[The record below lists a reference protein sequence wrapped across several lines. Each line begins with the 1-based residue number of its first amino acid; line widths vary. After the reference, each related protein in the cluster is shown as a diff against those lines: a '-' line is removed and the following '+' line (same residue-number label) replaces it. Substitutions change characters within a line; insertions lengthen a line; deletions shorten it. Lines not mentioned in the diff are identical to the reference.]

1 MNILKALN
9 TPVNA
14 RVRSPTIPGGV
25 APVALGIGGGM
36 IPHDAEKL
44 SVVFACLDIRSDDFG
59 SLPNYIN
66 NSRTKERNPDHA
78 ILRLLNIRPNVRMTP
93 FTRRKLLSYSID
105 TTGNAYD
112 WIFRDPVS
120 AEPIELIPL
129 TGELVQRLVDKEGN
143 LWYRVTNPVTGDSMI
158 LPQEDICDYKGPTR
172 DGINGMSRLEYA
184 REVTASGLAAQQYN
198 RSFYENGGQPSG
210 VLTVDSDLTGFEY
223 DAEGHPTGRTVKDVL
238 HEEWEKYHSG
248 AKNAYRVAILDRGLK
263 YQSLSITQK
272 DAMFI
277 EQQSQTVEDIAR
289 YFKMPLYKLQ
299 HGKQSYNSN
308 EQNSIE
314 YVGSLRPEVIQ
325 REQEMTWK
333 LLTPSEVAA
342 GWEIGTNMMA
352 LLRSDSA
359 ARISWYRGMKEVG
372 AFSPNDIRG
381 LEDLPGIEGGDE
393 YSASLNYVPLKLWP
407 QLSLKRNGGN
417 TNEP

>member
-1 MNILKALN
+1 MNLLQSINSPA
-9 TPVNA
+9 NA
-14 RVRSPTIPGGV
+14 RVRSPTGSTPSVIPAAMTMGS
-25 APVALGIGGGM
+25 
-36 IPHDAEKL
+36 IPSTAEKL

-59 SLPNYIN
+59 SLPNYIT
-66 NSRTKERNPDHA
+66 NSRTKERNTEHR
-78 ILRLLNIRPNVRMTP
+78 ILFLLNIRPNVRMTP
-93 FTRRKLLSYSID
+93 LTRRKLLSYSID

-112 WIFRDPVS
+112 WILRDPVS
-120 AEPIELIPL
+120 AEPMELIPL
-129 TGELVQRLVDKEGN
+129 TGDLVHRLLDPRGN
-143 LWYRVTNPVTGDSMI
+143 LWYQITHPVTGASFC

-184 REVTASGLAAQQYN
+184 SEVTASGLAAQQYN

-210 VLTVDSDLTGFEY
+210 VLTVDADLTGWERNA
-223 DAEGHPTGRTVKDVL
+223 DGTPTGRSNKDVL
-238 HEEWEKYHSG
+238 RDEWEKYHTGSR
-248 AKNAYRVAILDRGLK
+248 NAYRVAILDRGLK
-263 YQSLSITQK
+263 YQSLSISQK

-333 LLTPSEVAA
+333 LLTPSEIEA

-352 LLRSDSA
+352 LLRSDSS
-359 ARISWYRGMKEVG
+359 ARIAWYRGMKEVG
-372 AFSPNDIRG
+372 AFSPNDIRWH
-381 LEDLPGIEGGDE
+381 EDLPGIEGGDE

-407 QLSLKRNGGN
+407 QLSLNRNGGN